1 MAQRRLSSWRVAAA
15 ALASGA
21 AFAGLPAS
29 AAMADTAA
37 PTGDLRCVPQGAS
50 IFECLLGI
58 TGGTAPYSTTW
69 SGATFTET
77 FTTAAV
83 GRCNPTKA
91 YRISVVIT
99 DATGAQATDLAY
111 FICKGGPPV

>member
-1 MAQRRLSSWRVAAA
+1 MAERRLSSWRVAAA

-29 AAMADTAA
+29 AALADTAA
-37 PTGDLRCVPQGAS
+37 LTGDVTCVPQGAS
-50 IFECLLGI
+50 IFECQLRI
-58 TGGTAPYSTTW
+58 VGGTAPYRTTW

-77 FTTAAV
+77 FTTAAL
-83 GRCNPTKA
+83 GKCTPGKA
-91 YRISVVIT
+91 YRISVLIT
-99 DATGAQATDLAY
+99 DATGAQATDPAY

>member
-1 MAQRRLSSWRVAAA
+1 MVQRRLSSWRVAAA

-21 AFAGLPAS
+21 AVAGLPAS

-37 PTGDLRCVPQGAS
+37 PTGNVICVPQGAS
-50 IFECLLGI
+50 IFECQLGI
-58 TGGTAPYSTTW
+58 AGGTAPYSTTW

-83 GRCNPTKA
+83 GRCTPAKA
-91 YRISVVIT
+91 YRVTVVIT
-99 DATGAQATDLAY
+99 DATGAQASDLAY

>member
-1 MAQRRLSSWRVAAA
+1 MSSWRVAAA

-21 AFAGLPAS
+21 AFAGLPA
-29 AAMADTAA
+29 AAATADTVA
-37 PTGDLRCVPQGAS
+37 PTGDLICVPQGAS
-50 IFECLLGI
+50 IFECQLRI
-58 TGGTAPYSTTW
+58 AGGTAPYSTTW

-83 GRCNPTKA
+83 GRCNPAKA

-99 DATGAQATDLAY
+99 DAGGAQATDLAH
-111 FICKGGPPV
+111 FVCKGGPPV

>member
-1 MAQRRLSSWRVAAA
+1 MAEHRLSSWRVVAA

-37 PTGDLRCVPQGAS
+37 LTGDVICVPQGAS
-50 IFECLLGI
+50 IFECQLRI

-77 FTTAAV
+77 FTTAAL
-83 GRCNPTKA
+83 GRCTPAKA
-91 YRISVVIT
+91 YRISVIIT
-99 DATGAQATDLAY
+99 DATGAQAADPAY